1 MSKEL
6 KFIEEWK
13 SCPGYECSYEV
24 SNFGNVRSIDR
35 TCGSRPGVTKG
46 KLLKPFINR
55 HKYLEVNLFENS
67 KSTPKIIHRLVAK
80 AFIPN
85 PESKPQVN
93 HIDGNKLNNRV
104 DNLEWMSNSEN
115 QKHAYSL
122 GLQPSRAG
130 ENNSKAKITDKDVT
144 LLKELYNSGKSVV
157 EISKL
162 TEISVSSARQIIY
175 GRTWKSNTTPIIR
188 RDDRTK
194 PTTKYEKGTEIYSS
208 PA

>member
-1 MSKEL
+1 MKEL

-13 SCPGYECSYEV
+13 DISEFEGYEV
-24 SNFGNVRSIDR
+24 SNFGNIRSINR
-35 TCGSRPGVTKG
+35 TCVGRPGVTKG

-55 HKYLEVNLFENS
+55 RGYLEVNLFENS

-85 PESKPQVN
+85 LENKPQVN

-122 GLQPSRAG
+122 GLQPTKAG
-130 ENNSKAKITDKDVT
+130 EKNGRATLTNDTVT
-144 LLKELYNSGKSVV
+144 ILKELYNSGKSVKEV
-157 EISKL
+157 AKVMNISLSK
-162 TEISVSSARQIIY
+162 IRQIIY
-175 GRTWKSNTTPIIR
+175 GSSWKSNTTKIIK
-188 RDDRTK
+188 RDDRK
-194 PTTKYEKGTEIYSS
+194 KV
-208 PA
+208 A

>member
-13 SCPGYECSYEV
+13 NIPEFEGYQI
-24 SNFGNVRSIDR
+24 SNIGRVRSIDR
-35 TCGSRPGVTKG
+35 FSGNRKGIIKG
-46 KLLKPFINR
+46 KELVQTSNKR
-55 HKYLEVNLFENS
+55 RYLEVRLFKNN
-67 KSTPKIIHRLVAK
+67 KSTAKVIHRLVAN

-130 ENNSKAKITDKDVT
+130 ENNSKAKLTDKDVT

-157 EISKL
+157 EVSKSTNINL
-162 TEISVSSARQIIY
+162 SLIRQIIY
-175 GRTWKSNTTPIIR
+175 GRSWKSNTTPIIK

-194 PTTKYEKGTEIYSS
+194 PTTKYEKGT
-208 PA
+208 